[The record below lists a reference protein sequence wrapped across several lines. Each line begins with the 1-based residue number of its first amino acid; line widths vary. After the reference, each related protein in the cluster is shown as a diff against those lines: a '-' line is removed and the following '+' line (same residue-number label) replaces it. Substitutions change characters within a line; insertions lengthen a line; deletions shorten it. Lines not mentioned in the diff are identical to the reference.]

1 MMENSDLREII
12 FDTETTGL
20 RPEDGERV
28 IEIGA
33 VELINKFPTG
43 NFFHVFINP
52 EGRNVHPDALRVHGI
67 TDKFLSD
74 KPVFSKVLPEFLE
87 FFSDSTLIAHNAG
100 FDLGFLNSELAK
112 VDQPPISPDR
122 VVDSLKIAR
131 RKHPMGPNSL
141 DALCSRYGIDN
152 SRREK
157 HGALLDAELLAEVY
171 IELLGGRQAT
181 LGLDQQAETKMSG
194 TTGDETQ
201 HRSAEKRPSPLPSR
215 LTEDDLKRH
224 NAFIETLGEESLWK
238 KFSA

>member
-1 MMENSDLREII
+1 MDTSALREII

-33 VELINKFPTG
+33 VELVNKFPTG
-43 NFFHVFINP
+43 NIFHVFINP
-52 EGRNVHPDALRVHGI
+52 EGHKVHPDALRVHGI
-67 TDKFLSD
+67 TDQFLSD
-74 KPVFSKVLPEFLE
+74 KPAFSEILPDFLK
-87 FFSDSTLIAHNAG
+87 FFADGTLIAHNAG
-100 FDLGFLNSELAK
+100 FDMGFINSELAR
-112 VDQPPISPDR
+112 VDHPPISPDR

-131 RKHPMGPNSL
+131 KKHPMGPNSL

-181 LGLDQQAETKMSG
+181 LGLDHDVEPIITSNNE
-194 TTGDETQ
+194 D
-201 HRSAEKRPSPLPSR
+201 SASHNSAAKRPVALPSR
-215 LTEDDLKRH
+215 ISQDDIQRH
-224 NAFIETLGEESLWK
+224 NAFVETLGEESLWK
-238 KFSA
+238 KYST

>member
-1 MMENSDLREII
+1 MDNSDLREII

-33 VELINKFPTG
+33 VELVNKFPTG

-52 EGRNVHPDALRVHGI
+52 EGREVHPDALRVHGI

-74 KPVFSKVLPEFLE
+74 KPTFSEVLSEFLD
-87 FFSDSTLIAHNAG
+87 FFSVGTLIAHNAN

-112 VDQPPISPDR
+112 VGQVAISPDR

-131 RKHPMGPNSL
+131 RKHPMGSNSL
-141 DALCSRYGIDN
+141 DALCSRYNIDN

-181 LGLDQQAETKMSG
+181 LSLDQQVEAITNNGNGE
-194 TTGDETQ
+194 DTQ
-201 HRSAEKRPSPLPSR
+201 QHAVAKRPVPLPSR
-215 LTEDDLKRH
+215 LSQDDMQRH
-224 NAFIETLGEESLWK
+224 DAFIETLGEESLWK
-238 KFSA
+238 KLSA